1 MKTLKNTGLSLL
13 AAIAFM
19 AIAATNTVKAQPGM
33 SVSFQ
38 LFYDELAPYGEWID
52 DPEYGYIWLPDAE
65 RDFQPYATNGNW
77 VMTTYGN
84 TWVSDYPWGWAPFH
98 YGRWTYT
105 DYYGWAWIPG
115 YEWGPA
121 WVSWRSGGGYYG
133 WAPLAPRMSINVHV
147 GIPHHHWVFVPQRY
161 ICSPRLYSYYAP
173 HRNRV
178 NIYNRTTIINNTYV
192 YNNRTY
198 VSGPRRSDIE
208 RATGSRVAVR
218 EINNSSRPGRAAVN
232 NRAVSIYRPDVDRNS
247 RTSARPS
254 RVADAASVRSAG
266 TRGNS
271 RAEATRTSS
280 ANRNTSATRGETSRN
295 TEAGRSRTSND
306 RSNDAVRPT
315 GSARSR
321 GNVSTPER
329 QTERGRATAPR
340 TNSERG
346 SSSTRK
352 AADRPETV
360 TRQSRAASSSREAAR
375 PSAYE
380 NKRSS
385 SSTSRSAPARSND
398 RVSSQRQ
405 TSSPSRSSSVKSSS
419 RESRP
424 AVSTSRGSEKSRSSA
439 TLGKTSERNNSSG
452 RGRG

>member
-1 MKTLKNTGLSLL
+1 MKTLKKTGLSLL
-13 AAIAFM
+13 TAIALI
-19 AIAATNTVKAQPGM
+19 AIAATNTAKAQPGM

-52 DPEYGYIWLPDAE
+52 DPEYGYIWLPDAD
-65 RDFQPYATNGNW
+65 RGFQPYATNGNW
-77 VMTTYGN
+77 VMTNYGN

-133 WAPLAPRMSINVHV
+133 WAPLGPRMSINVHV

-208 RATGSRVAVR
+208 RATGSRVSVR
-218 EINNSSRPGRAAVN
+218 EINSSSRPGRAAVN
-232 NRAVSIYRPDVDRNS
+232 NRSVSIYRPDVDRNT

-254 RVADAASVRSAG
+254 RVSDATSVRTAG

-271 RAEATRTSS
+271 RAEATRT
-280 ANRNTSATRGETSRN
+280 AATSRN
-295 TEAGRSRTSND
+295 NNTSVTRGVTSRNAEAGRSRSAND
-306 RSNDAVRPT
+306 RNNDAVRPT
-315 GSARSR
+315 R
-321 GNVSTPER
+321 GNVATPER
-329 QTERGRATAPR
+329 QNERSRATAPK
-340 TNSERG
+340 TNSVRNTG
-346 SSSTRK
+346 SMDRNANATR
-352 AADRPETV
+352 RPET
-360 TRQSRAASSSREAAR
+360 TIRQSRTTTNSREAVR
-375 PSAYE
+375 PSASE

-385 SSTSRSAPARSND
+385 TGVQRTAPSRSND

-405 TSSPSRSSSVKSSS
+405 TSSPSRNSSVKSST
-419 RESRP
+419 RQSRP
-424 AVSTSRGSEKSRSSA
+424 SVSPSRSSEKSRSSA
-439 TLGKTSERNNSSG
+439 TRSKTSERNNSSG
-452 RGRG
+452 RSRG